1 MVSWGGHW
9 IFMLLKWWHF
19 CYVHKGRAVKKPQN
33 LSTWFMDCPK
43 VSHYH
48 PLKPRNCGAIL
59 ATKELPFFTEV
70 ELRFALKDLLFT
82 KWKTEIQNKI
92 LQGPPPQTLQFQKLI
107 FHLLNNFLVFKIR
120 FHILQIWQF
129 YDKHQKIIEKKE
141 K

>member
-1 MVSWGGHW
+1 
-9 IFMLLKWWHF
+9 
-19 CYVHKGRAVKKPQN
+19 
-33 LSTWFMDCPK
+33 MDGPK

-92 LQGPPPQTLQFQKLI
+92 VCFQALVSV
-107 FHLLNNFLVFKIR
+107 LLE
-120 FHILQIWQF
+120 
-129 YDKHQKIIEKKE
+129 IENGCNISFAKK
-141 K
+141 